1 MSVCI
6 YTFVLVTQNAFRNF
20 PAQYYSAQ
28 LWPVCLSVPIFTQ
41 PLIDCTI
48 PPPASQSTKNK
59 MCLDF
64 YKFCPK
70 NFSL

>member
-41 PLIDCTI
+41 HLIDCTI
-48 PPPASQSTKNK
+48 PPRP
-59 MCLDF
+59 
-64 YKFCPK
+64 PK
-70 NFSL
+70 VLKIKCV